1 MADKDKEKEKGR
13 QPTIG
18 DYYVV
23 AKMSGLVRDKT
34 IAKALGLTVKK
45 IREMRKEGI
54 LGKHK

>member
-1 MADKDKEKEKGR
+1 MPDKDKNKDR

-45 IREMRKEGI
+45 IREMRKGI
-54 LGKHK
+54 NLGRNE

>member
-1 MADKDKEKEKGR
+1 MADKDKNKDR

>member
-1 MADKDKEKEKGR
+1 MSNKDKENGK

-45 IREMRKEGI
+45 IREMRKGI
-54 LGKHK
+54 NLGKHK

>member
-1 MADKDKEKEKGR
+1 MSDKDKGK

-23 AKMSGLVRDKT
+23 KKMSGLVRDET

-45 IREMRKEGI
+45 IREMRKEI
-54 LGKHK
+54 NLGKHK

>member
-1 MADKDKEKEKGR
+1 MSDNDKGK

-45 IREMRKEGI
+45 IKEMRKESN
-54 LGKHK
+54 LGNRK